1 MLHLELQPNVEAE
14 STVRSMRRTFARVG
28 TPALL
33 ISDNHKTYR
42 AEKTRNFALKQGI
55 KWRNILNLSPN
66 WGGFYELMNS
76 TIKDALRKTLKH
88 AHLNYEELET
98 IIIEIESVMNSRPL
112 TYVDDDELLE
122 PLTPS
127 HLMFGRRLRNPKDG
141 TSPEKVFD
149 DTISPTKRREYV
161 NKLLNNFW
169 NRFSNEYLMSLRERN
184 DNGNANPN
192 IEVGQVVI
200 VKEKKMRRN
209 T

>member
-1 MLHLELQPNVEAE
+1 MSNTAPPFTNVGTDHVGPLLVRDIYAKSKTMHKCYISLFSCCVTRMLHLELQPNVEAE

-66 WGGFYELMNS
+66 WGGFYERMNS

-112 TYVDDDELLE
+112 T
-122 PLTPS
+122 
-127 HLMFGRRLRNPKDG
+127 
-141 TSPEKVFD
+141 
-149 DTISPTKRREYV
+149 
-161 NKLLNNFW
+161 
-169 NRFSNEYLMSLRERN
+169 
-184 DNGNANPN
+184 
-192 IEVGQVVI
+192 
-200 VKEKKMRRN
+200 
-209 T
+209 